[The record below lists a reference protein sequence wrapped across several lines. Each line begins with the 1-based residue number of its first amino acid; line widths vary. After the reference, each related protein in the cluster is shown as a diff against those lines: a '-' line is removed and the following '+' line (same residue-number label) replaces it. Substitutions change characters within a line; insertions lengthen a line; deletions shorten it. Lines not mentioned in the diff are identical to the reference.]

1 MKQFIRLLDE
11 RDDRFMECIVGLI
24 LELTMPEKVR
34 AGRQTESD
42 DYFLIFFAGYHNRMN
57 YRLLRNHPNI

>member
-24 LELTMPEKVR
+24 LELIIHEKVR
-34 AGRQTESD
+34 G
-42 DYFLIFFAGYHNRMN
+42 G
-57 YRLLRNHPNI
+57 